1 MVTYS
6 GGMEEVFRA
15 LADPSRRLLLDR
27 LCERDGQ
34 TLRELEAH
42 LPEMSRFGVMKHLRV
57 LTDAH
62 LVVTRRSGREKHHF
76 LNAVPIQDV
85 YDRWVS
91 KYSQPWTRALT
102 GLRAS
107 LEDPP
112 TMTET
117 ITKTITETP
126 DQTSTTRLVH
136 EIYIRTTPERLF
148 QALTDGEL
156 TRQYYMGTH
165 VQSDWAAGS
174 AYTYAY
180 PTGETMIDGQVL
192 EIDPPKRLVLSFH
205 PLFMSH
211 DIGTSRVTYEIE
223 QIGDAC
229 RLTLI
234 HDDLDLQGAGGID
247 SGWTQILSSLKSLLE
262 TGEALDIRMT

>member
-6 GGMEEVFRA
+6 ADMEEVFRA

-27 LCERDGQ
+27 LFERDGQ
-34 TLRELEAH
+34 TLRDLEAH

-62 LVVTRRSGREKHHF
+62 LVVTRRSGREKFHY

-107 LEDPP
+107 LEDTP

-117 ITKTITETP
+117 ITATP
-126 DQTSTTRLVH
+126 NQTQTTRLVH

-156 TRQYYMGTH
+156 TRQYYMGTR

-192 EIDPPKRLVLSFH
+192 EIDPPRRLVLSFH
-205 PLFMSH
+205 PLFTGQ
-211 DIGTSRVTYEIE
+211 DIGTSRVTHEIE
-223 QIGDAC
+223 QIGDVC

-234 HDDLDLQGAGGID
+234 HDDLDAQGAGGID
-247 SGWTQILSSLKSLLE
+247 SGWAQILSSLKSLLE
-262 TGEALDIRMT
+262 TGQALDVRMS

>member
-6 GGMEEVFRA
+6 AGMEEVFRA

-27 LCERDGQ
+27 LFERDGQ
-34 TLRELEAH
+34 TLKELETH

-62 LVVTRRSGREKHHF
+62 LVVARRSGREKFHY

-91 KYSQPWTRALT
+91 KYSQPWTRALA

-107 LEDPP
+107 LEDTPAMTD
-112 TMTET
+112 TMTRT
-117 ITKTITETP
+117 VAAP
-126 DQTSTTRLVH
+126 PTRLVH

-156 TRQYYMGTH
+156 TRRYYFGTT
-165 VQSDWAAGS
+165 VRSDWASGS
-174 AYTYAY
+174 AYTYDY
-180 PTGETMIDGQVL
+180 PSGETMIDGQVV
-192 EIDPPKRLVLSFH
+192 EIDPPKRLVISFH
-205 PLFMSH
+205 PLFLPH
-211 DIGTSRVTYEIE
+211 DIGVSRVTHEIE
-223 QIGDAC
+223 PIGDIC

-234 HDDLDLQGAGGID
+234 HDDLDTRAAPGID
-247 SGWTQILSSLKSLLE
+247 SGWARILSSLKSLLE
-262 TGEALDIRMT
+262 TGQPLDIEPA

>member
-6 GGMEEVFRA
+6 ADMEDVFRA

-27 LCERDGQ
+27 LFERDGQ

-62 LVVTRRSGREKHHF
+62 LVVARRSGREKFHF
-76 LNAVPIQDV
+76 LNPVPIQDV

-107 LEDPP
+107 LEETPVMTE

-117 ITKTITETP
+117 PT
-126 DQTSTTRLVH
+126 QTSRLVH
-136 EIYIRTTPERLF
+136 QIFIRTTPERLF

-156 TRQYYMGTH
+156 TRQYYMGTR
-165 VQSDWAAGS
+165 VQSDWTVGS
-174 AYTYAY
+174 PYTYTY
-180 PTGETMIDGQVL
+180 PDGDTMIDGEVL
-192 EIDPPKRLVLSFH
+192 EIVPPARLVLSFH
-205 PLFMSH
+205 PLFTPG
-211 DIGTSRVTYEIE
+211 DVGVSRVTHEIE
-223 QIGDAC
+223 QLGDVC
-229 RLTLI
+229 RLTVI
-234 HDDLDLQGAGGID
+234 HEAVDAGVAPGFGD
-247 SGWTQILSSLKSLLE
+247 GWNRILSSLKSLLE
-262 TGEALDIRMT
+262 TGQALDIRMA